1 MPTAFA
7 MAIRPLLLGMGSALK
22 EVCRISNWCAE
33 VRVLFLRCVVSS
45 CCLHCECI
53 NSAVLFTNLTEDD
66 SDEGG
71 GGGEEVLV
79 LLGFDVAA
87 VVEVEGWL

>member
-1 MPTAFA
+1 
-7 MAIRPLLLGMGSALK
+7 MGSALK

-66 SDEGG
+66 SDED
-71 GGGEEVLV
+71 GGEEVMV
-79 LLGFDVAA
+79 LGFDVAA
-87 VVEVEGWL
+87 VVGVDGWCC